1 MALLEANDGK
11 EWSEWDE
18 ALVHRQPEALKA
30 KQEELQEAIQ
40 YHRFVQFKFFE
51 QWKALRSYANQ
62 KGIQIV
68 GDISIYVCYNSADV
82 WASPKCFKLDPETLR
97 PTYIAGGY
105 RLITSAPPASCG
117 VTPFT
122 TGTICKVPTLT
133 GGLSALRPPWN
144 M

>member
-68 GDISIYVCYNSADV
+68 GDISIYVWLQQCRRVGQS
-82 WASPKCFKLDPETLR
+82 
-97 PTYIAGGY
+97 
-105 RLITSAPPASCG
+105 
-117 VTPFT
+117 
-122 TGTICKVPTLT
+122 
-133 GGLSALRPPWN
+133 
-144 M
+144 